1 MSEDNLEV
9 HIYVFLSMSNYPL
22 DLFSTITT
30 IKSTNVTKRLKKVMN
45 KKIIF

>member
-1 MSEDNLEV
+1 LSEVGFSV